1 MAASPSGED
10 DDMSTD
16 HEPGKRRIL
25 GIDWGTSNRRAYLV
39 DAAGT
44 SVDTRADDQG
54 MLAARPDFGASLAAL
69 LADMRIDA
77 GIPVIASG
85 MVGSAQGWKE
95 TPYLDAAVPLT
106 DLPRHLVRVDD
117 AASRCS
123 CLIVPGYVA
132 RDADG
137 RVDVMRG
144 EEMQLL
150 GAVALGRRD
159 GWFVLPGTHS
169 KWVRLEAGVIRHVST
184 FMTGEFFATLG
195 KQGTLAPLMAGADRA
210 GGNVKHDDDDDES
223 AFVAGIDEGRRG
235 ALLTQALFGV
245 RARVVTGAMP
255 AAHTRAF
262 VSGLLI
268 GAELAAAMAL
278 MGAARGPVTS
288 VAAPKLYARYA
299 SAAAHLGITLQPLQP
314 DAVYGA
320 ALGVFLDQLDAP

>member
-1 MAASPSGED
+1 MTNDP
-10 DDMSTD
+10 
-16 HEPGKRRIL
+16 RRIL

-44 SVDTRADDQG
+44 RVDGRADDQG
-54 MLAARPDFGASLAAL
+54 MLAARPNFGPSLATL
-69 LADMRIDA
+69 LADMDLAPDVPI
-77 GIPVIASG
+77 VASG

-95 TPYLDAAVPLT
+95 TPYLDAAVPLE
-106 DLPRHLVRVDD
+106 DLPHHLVRVRDE
-117 AASRCS
+117 ASGRA

-132 RDADG
+132 RDGDGDGDG

-195 KQGTLAPLMAGADRA
+195 KQGTLAPLMAGS
-210 GGNVKHDDDDDES
+210 DDDDGAFAAGVDE
-223 AFVAGIDEGRRG
+223 ARRG
-235 ALLTQALFGV
+235 AVLTQALFGV

-255 AAHTRAF
+255 AAHTRSF

-268 GAELAAAMAL
+268 GAELVAALDL
-278 MGAARGPVTS
+278 MGGARVPVTS
-288 VAAPKLYARYA
+288 VAAPKLHAWYA
-299 SAAAHLGITLQPLQP
+299 SAAARLGIALQPLDP
-314 DAVYGA
+314 DAVYCA
-320 ALGVFLDQLDAP
+320 ALGVFLDKMDPA